1 MGEEGEREELSYL
14 SVDDISKMDSNL
26 NHNDALLL

>member
-14 SVDDISKMDSNL
+14 SVDDINKMDSNL